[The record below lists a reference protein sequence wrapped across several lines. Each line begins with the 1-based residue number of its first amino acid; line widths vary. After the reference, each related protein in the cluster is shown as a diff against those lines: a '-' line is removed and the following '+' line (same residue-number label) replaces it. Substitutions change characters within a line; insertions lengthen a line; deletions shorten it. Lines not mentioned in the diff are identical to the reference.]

1 MDPQNVKEPQGE
13 DKALSWADIVA
24 DTTPR
29 PGASFSELLSWT
41 LDRAESSDQLSE
53 RDWTQLREA
62 VGEHLMRL
70 TGDEPERLMGV
81 LNHLFVIAHRRAPA
95 FRKGPEAN
103 VRREGRYRV
112 ATRFLRLM
120 E

>member
-24 DTTPR
+24 DTMPR

-41 LDRAESSDQLSE
+41 LGLAESSDQLPE
-53 RDWTQLREA
+53 RDCTRFREA

-70 TGDEPERLMGV
+70 TGDEAEKLMGV
-81 LNHLFVIAHRRAPA
+81 LAHLFAIAHRRAPA
-95 FRKGPEAN
+95 SQKASVHV
-103 VRREGRYRV
+103 VRRDGRYRV
-112 ATRFLRLM
+112 AKRFLRLVT
-120 E
+120 